1 MFTFT
6 SKFFFMKTRNI
17 LAIVLSVLVLAIT
30 LLALLGIWD
39 IIQWEYVQRYFWKS
53 IQSLVVILISS
64 VVVYLIQQMFYKES
78 DAKQ

>member
-1 MFTFT
+1 
-6 SKFFFMKTRNI
+6 MKTRHI
-17 LAIVLSVLVLAIT
+17 LVGVLSILVLAIT
-30 LLALLGIWD
+30 VLALLGIWD

-53 IQSLVVILISS
+53 IQSLIVILISS

>member
-1 MFTFT
+1 
-6 SKFFFMKTRNI
+6 MKTRNI

>member
-1 MFTFT
+1 
-6 SKFFFMKTRNI
+6 MKTRNI
-17 LAIVLSVLVLAIT
+17 LAAVLSVLVLAIT
-30 LLALLGIWD
+30 ILALLGIWD

>member
-1 MFTFT
+1 
-6 SKFFFMKTRNI
+6 MKTRNI
-17 LAIVLSVLVLAIT
+17 LAAVLSILVLAIT
-30 LLALLGIWD
+30 VLALLGIWD

-78 DAKQ
+78 DSKQ

>member
-1 MFTFT
+1 
-6 SKFFFMKTRNI
+6 MKTRNI

-78 DAKQ
+78 DTKQ

>member
-1 MFTFT
+1 
-6 SKFFFMKTRNI
+6 MKTRNI
-17 LAIVLSVLVLAIT
+17 IAGVLSILVLAIT
-30 LLALLGIWD
+30 VLALLGIWD

-53 IQSLVVILISS
+53 IQSLIVILISS

>member
-1 MFTFT
+1 
-6 SKFFFMKTRNI
+6 MKTRNI
-17 LAIVLSVLVLAIT
+17 LAAVLSVLVLAIT
-30 LLALLGIWD
+30 ILALLGIWD

-78 DAKQ
+78 DTKQ

>member
-1 MFTFT
+1 
-6 SKFFFMKTRNI
+6 MKTRNI

-53 IQSLVVILISS
+53 IQSLIVILISS

-78 DAKQ
+78 DSKQ

>member
-1 MFTFT
+1 
-6 SKFFFMKTRNI
+6 
-17 LAIVLSVLVLAIT
+17 LVLAIT
-30 LLALLGIWD
+30 VLALLGIWD

-53 IQSLVVILISS
+53 IQSLIVILISS

>member
-1 MFTFT
+1 
-6 SKFFFMKTRNI
+6 MKTRNI
-17 LAIVLSVLVLAIT
+17 LAGVLSILVLAIT
-30 LLALLGIWD
+30 VLALLGIWD

-53 IQSLVVILISS
+53 IQSLIVILISS